1 MNFRRLFCCAHFI
14 SLAGLSACG
23 GGSSGPVPPPPGSS
37 TPSVS
42 SISPSSA
49 TAGGSAFTL
58 TVNGSNFVSG
68 AIVFWTNPSNLMT
81 PVARPATTFVSA
93 SQLTVQISAA
103 DIASPVT
110 VQVNVENPNATPN
123 SNSVNFVINPGP
135 AGGAKVISTG
145 AGGAAPNGSSFDPVL
160 SSTGRFVAFSSA
172 ATNLIVPNTQF
183 PEGYVLDT
191 CLGADACTPSTQL
204 VSAVTGSSSEGNGQ
218 GGAAPS
224 INNLGRFVGF
234 TSTATNLVTPN
245 THTQQAYLRDT
256 CAGSPGCTP
265 ITVLAS
271 VKQTGGEPTTGAATG
286 FMIANNSCNVA
297 FVSTATDVVGGV
309 TTPNEVYLSSCSANG
324 PAGGFTTS
332 GTLVSADNSGIPGNN
347 QGSAAQPAISSD
359 GRFVAFSSNQTNL
372 PGAPGGG
379 LQEVYVRDTCTPATS
394 GCVPTTNLVSVDS
407 ATGNPFAANSVLP
420 SISDDGRFVV
430 FRTDVPQVVG
440 VKGIVSLR
448 DTCNSSNGMVT
459 GCTPSTTTISVAVGG
474 ATANATSSVGVT
486 QRAISGDGRFVV
498 FDSSATNLVTPA
510 TVGNQVF
517 VRDTC
522 KSSNGAVSG
531 CAPTTVLISV
541 DSNGKATGGSDGAI
555 SDDGHFAAF
564 VNETTIFQI
573 LFAATGF

>member
-1 MNFRRLFCCAHFI
+1 MNFRRLFCYVYFT

-23 GGSSGPVPPPPGSS
+23 GGTSGPALTPPPASS
-37 TPSVS
+37 PPSIS

-68 AIVFWTNPSNLMT
+68 AIVSWTNPSNLMT
-81 PVARPATTFVSA
+81 PVVRPATTFVSA

-110 VQVNVENPNATPN
+110 VQVSVENLNATPT
-123 SNSVNFVINPGP
+123 SNSVNFAINPGP
-135 AGGAKVISTG
+135 AGGAHVISTG
-145 AGGAAPNGSSFDPVL
+145 ANGAAPNGSSFDPVL
-160 SSTGRFVAFSSA
+160 SSTGRFVAFSST

-183 PEGYVLDT
+183 AEGYVLDT
-191 CLGADACTPSTQL
+191 CLGADGCTPSTQL
-204 VSAVTGSSSEGNGQ
+204 VSAVTGGSSEGNGQ
-218 GGAAPS
+218 GGAVPS

-234 TSTATNLVTPN
+234 LSTATNLVTPN
-245 THTQQAYLRDT
+245 THIQQAYLRDT
-256 CAGSPGCTP
+256 CAGAQGGCTP
-265 ITVLAS
+265 ITALAS
-271 VKQTGGEPTTGAATG
+271 VKQTGGEPSGAATD
-286 FMIANNSCNVA
+286 FMIANNSCNAA

-324 PAGGFTTS
+324 PAGGFTS
-332 GTLVSADNSGIPGNN
+332 ITLVSADNSGIPGNN
-347 QGSAAQPAISSD
+347 QGSAAQPAISFD

-379 LQEVYVRDTCTPATS
+379 LQEIYVRDTCTSATS
-394 GCVPTTNLVSVDS
+394 GCAPTTTLVSVDS
-407 ATGNPFAANSVLP
+407 ATGNPFAANSVFP

-430 FRTDVPQVVG
+430 FRTDVPQVGGG
-440 VKGIVSLR
+440 VKSIVSLR
-448 DTCNSSNGMVT
+448 DTCNSSNGMVA

-474 ATANATSSVGVT
+474 ATANGTSNST
-486 QRAISGDGRFVV
+486 QHAVSGDGRFVV
-498 FDSSATNLVTPA
+498 FDSIATNLVTPA

-522 KSSNGAVSG
+522 KSSTGSASG
-531 CAPTTVLISV
+531 CTPKTVLISV
-541 DSNGKATGGSDGAI
+541 DSKGNPTGGSAGAI

-564 VNETTIFQI
+564 VNETTIFRI

>member
-1 MNFRRLFCCAHFI
+1 MKIHRYCCLVLLI

-23 GGSSGPVPPPPGSS
+23 GGSSGNNPSS
-37 TPSVS
+37 PHPTLTPSVS

-58 TVNGSNFVSG
+58 TVNGSNFASG

-81 PVARPATTFVSA
+81 PVVRPATTFVSA
-93 SQLTVQISAA
+93 SQLTVQISGA

-110 VQVNVENPNATPN
+110 VQVNVENLNVAPT

-135 AGGAKVISTG
+135 AGGAKVISKG
-145 AGGAAPNGSSFDPVL
+145 ANGAAPNGSSFDPVL
-160 SSTGRFVAFSSA
+160 SSTGRFVAFSST

-191 CLGADACTPSTQL
+191 CLGADGCTPSTQL
-204 VSAVTGSSSEGNGQ
+204 VSAVTGGSSEGNGQ

-234 TSTATNLVTPN
+234 TSTATNLVIPN
-245 THTQQAYLRDT
+245 THIEQVYLRDT

-265 ITVLAS
+265 ITALAS
-271 VKQTGGEPTTGAATG
+271 VKQTGGEPNGAATG
-286 FMIANNSCNVA
+286 FMIANNSCNAA
-297 FVSTATDVVGGV
+297 FASSATDVVGGV
-309 TTPNEVYLSSCSANG
+309 TTPNEVYLTSCSANG

-347 QGSAAQPAISSD
+347 QGSAVQPAISSD
-359 GRFVAFSSNQTNL
+359 GRFVAFSSNQPNL

-379 LQEVYVRDTCTPATS
+379 LQEIYVRDTCTSATS
-394 GCVPTTNLVSVDS
+394 GCAPATTLVSVDS

-430 FRTDVPQVVG
+430 FRTDVPQVLG

-448 DTCNSSNGMVT
+448 DTCNSSSGPVA
-459 GCTPSTTTISVAVGG
+459 GCTASTTTISVAANG
-474 ATANATSSVGVT
+474 TAANNTSSVGVT
-486 QRAISGDGRFVV
+486 QHAISGDGRFVV
-498 FDSSATNLVTPA
+498 FDSLATNLVNPA

-522 KSSNGAVSG
+522 KSSSGAVSG
-531 CAPTTVLISV
+531 CTPRTVLISI
-541 DSNGKATGGSDGAI
+541 DSKGNPTGGSGGAI